1 MIRQRRADHSI
12 YQSRITI
19 MARFSEVFRC
29 SGVDESP
36 NVPGKSKVPGMVIPA
51 GGWNIVALEDGE
63 RLRVHSENKHIK
75 IEEIEDTTVIKL
87 ARLYL
92 NFKLAVQ
99 DVDPLPERAC
109 IVARGHGER
118 SSSNR

>member
-1 MIRQRRADHSI
+1 M
-12 YQSRITI
+12 T
-19 MARFSEVFRC
+19 RFSEVFRC

-36 NVPGKSKVPGMVIPA
+36 NVPGESTSTVPGIVIPS
-51 GGWNIVALEDGE
+51 GGCNIVALEDGE

-75 IEEIEDTTVIKL
+75 IEEIADTEVIKL

-99 DVDPLPERAC
+99 RCCRIFFL
-109 IVARGHGER
+109 VARALLR
-118 SSSNR
+118 STVKP